1 MRYHIVYEP
10 GFVNYTGSNVGKDK
24 FWLKDVSELLT
35 QPNTNVVTW
44 QLNDLPLTQ
53 KFIDL
58 YKERMSEVLRKHKL
72 GYRDYNFNYIYD
84 VYQSRNEKTI
94 LASRVEMNNIID
106 FLNTYEHSWFTIPEE
121 LKLNEADIDDQRI
134 KNLNELHD
142 IFETEMEVLQSRL
155 NEGSIEYEV
164 SDTFWHKLQ
173 SVNLIVHFNEKT
185 FVKDDEADDR
195 TTYFTS
201 LKFDVPKE
209 EDYLLE
215 PEDYKYFTLARPEG
229 ALTLD
234 FGTVGK
240 DLFTCSVTDDIELV
254 HKDMVSQQ
262 FELNPWVQFDWFPC
276 TEKEWDD
283 QMVLYNDWI
292 EQNNVADYL
301 DLSQPKFNPGRHQLG
316 HCISH
321 DFSHPEEFVDTI
333 ISQTPKINS
342 FFITDDD
349 NQSIL

>member
-24 FWLKDVSELLT
+24 FWLKDVSELLE

-44 QLNDLPLTQ
+44 QLNDLPLTL

-58 YKERMSEVLRKHKL
+58 YKKRMSEVIRKHKL

-121 LKLNEADIDDQRI
+121 LKLNETDIDDQRI

-142 IFETEMEVLQSRL
+142 IFETEMEMLQSRL

-215 PEDYKYFTLARPEG
+215 PEDYKYFTLVRPKG

-254 HKDMVSQQ
+254 YKDMISQQ

-276 TEKEWDD
+276 SEKEWDD

-292 EQNNVADYL
+292 EQNNVANYL

-342 FFITDDD
+342 FFITDDS

>member
-24 FWLKDVSELLT
+24 FWLKDPTELLT

-44 QLNDLPLTQ
+44 ELNNLPLTL

-58 YKERMSEVLRKHKL
+58 YKERMTQVIRKHKL
-72 GYRDYNFNYIYD
+72 GYRDYNFNFIYD

-94 LASRVEMNNIID
+94 LASRIEMNNIID
-106 FLNTYEHSWFTIPEE
+106 FLNNYEHSWFTIPQE

-142 IFETEMEVLQSRL
+142 IFETEMEVLQSKL

-164 SDTFWHKLQ
+164 SDLFWHKLQ
-173 SVNLIVHFNEKT
+173 SINLIVHFNEKT
-185 FVKDDEADDR
+185 FVQDDEADDR

-209 EDYLLE
+209 EDCLLT
-215 PEDYKYFTLARPEG
+215 PEDYKYFTLVRPEG
-229 ALTLD
+229 SLTLD

-276 TEKEWDD
+276 SEKEWDD

-292 EQNNVADYL
+292 EENNVADYL

-349 NQSIL
+349 NQNIL

>member
-24 FWLKDVSELLT
+24 FWLKDPTELLT

-44 QLNDLPLTQ
+44 ELNNLPLTL

-58 YKERMSEVLRKHKL
+58 YKERMTQVIRKHKL
-72 GYRDYNFNYIYD
+72 GYRDYNFNFIYD

-94 LASRVEMNNIID
+94 LASRIEMNNIID
-106 FLNTYEHSWFTIPEE
+106 FLNNYEHSWFTIPQE

-164 SDTFWHKLQ
+164 SDLFWHKLQ
-173 SVNLIVHFNEKT
+173 SINLIVHFNEKT
-185 FVKDDEADDR
+185 FVQDDEADDR

-209 EDYLLE
+209 EDFLLT
-215 PEDYKYFTLARPEG
+215 PEDYKYFTLVRPEG
-229 ALTLD
+229 SLTLD

-292 EQNNVADYL
+292 EENNVADYL

-321 DFSHPEEFVDTI
+321 DFSHPEEFVDAV
-333 ISQTPKINS
+333 ISKTPKINS

-349 NQSIL
+349 NQNIL

>member
-24 FWLKDVSELLT
+24 FWLKEVSELLT
-35 QPNTNVVTW
+35 QSNTNVVTW
-44 QLNDLPLTQ
+44 QLNNLPLTL

-58 YKERMSEVLRKHKL
+58 YKERMSEVIRKHKL

-106 FLNTYEHSWFTIPEE
+106 FLNTYEHSWFTIPQE
-121 LKLNEADIDDQRI
+121 LKLNETDINDQRI

-142 IFETEMEVLQSRL
+142 IFETEMEVLQNRL

-164 SDTFWHKLQ
+164 SDLFWHKLQ

-185 FVKDDEADDR
+185 FVQDDEADNR

-209 EDYLLE
+209 EDFLLQ
-215 PEDYKYFTLARPEG
+215 PEDYDYFTLERPEG

-254 HKDMVSQQ
+254 HKNMVSQQ

-276 TEKEWDD
+276 SEKEWDD
-283 QMVLYNDWI
+283 QMVLYNGWI
-292 EQNNVADYL
+292 EEHNVADYL
-301 DLSQPKFNPGRHQLG
+301 DLTQSKFAPGRHQLG

-321 DFSHPEEFVDTI
+321 NFSHPEEFVDTI
-333 ISQTPKINS
+333 ISETPKINS

>member
-35 QPNTNVVTW
+35 QPNTNVVSW

-94 LASRVEMNNIID
+94 LASRIEMNNIID
-106 FLNTYEHSWFTIPEE
+106 FLNNYEHSWFTIPQE
-121 LKLNEADIDDQRI
+121 LKLNETDIDDQRI

-164 SDTFWHKLQ
+164 SDLFWHKLQ
-173 SVNLIVHFNEKT
+173 SINLIVHFNEKT
-185 FVKDDEADDR
+185 FVQDDEADDR

-209 EDYLLE
+209 EDFLLT
-215 PEDYKYFTLARPEG
+215 PEDYKYFTLVRPEG
-229 ALTLD
+229 SLTLD

-292 EQNNVADYL
+292 EENNVADYL

-321 DFSHPEEFVDTI
+321 NFSHPEEFVDTV

-342 FFITDDD
+342 FFITDDS

>member
-24 FWLKDVSELLT
+24 FWLKDPTELLT

-44 QLNDLPLTQ
+44 ELNNLPLTL

-58 YKERMSEVLRKHKL
+58 YKERMTQVIRKHKL
-72 GYRDYNFNYIYD
+72 GYRDYNFNFIYD

-94 LASRVEMNNIID
+94 LASRIEMNNIID
-106 FLNTYEHSWFTIPEE
+106 FLNNYEHSWFTIPQE

-142 IFETEMEVLQSRL
+142 IFETEMEVLQSKL

-164 SDTFWHKLQ
+164 SDLFWHKLQ
-173 SVNLIVHFNEKT
+173 SINLIVHFNEKT
-185 FVKDDEADDR
+185 FVQDDEADDR

-209 EDYLLE
+209 EDFLLT
-215 PEDYKYFTLARPEG
+215 PEDYKYFTLVRPEG
-229 ALTLD
+229 SLTLD

-276 TEKEWDD
+276 SEKEWDD

-292 EQNNVADYL
+292 EENNVADYL

-349 NQSIL
+349 NQNIL

>member
-10 GFVNYTGSNVGKDK
+10 GFVNYTGSNVGKGK

-35 QPNTNVVTW
+35 QPNTNVVSW
-44 QLNDLPLTQ
+44 QLNDLPLTI

-58 YKERMSEVLRKHKL
+58 YKERMREVIRKHKL

-106 FLNTYEHSWFTIPEE
+106 FLNTYKHSWFTIPEE
-121 LKLNEADIDDQRI
+121 LKLNETDIDDQRI

-142 IFETEMEVLQSRL
+142 IFETEMEVLQRRL

-185 FVKDDEADDR
+185 FVQDNEADDR

-209 EDYLLE
+209 EDYLLQ
-215 PEDYKYFTLARPEG
+215 PEDYKYFTLARPKG

-276 TEKEWDD
+276 TEEEWDD

-333 ISQTPKINS
+333 ISETPKINS
-342 FFITDDD
+342 FFITDDE
-349 NQSIL
+349 NKTIL

>member
-24 FWLKDVSELLT
+24 FWLKDVSELLE

-44 QLNDLPLTQ
+44 QLNDLPLTL

-58 YKERMSEVLRKHKL
+58 YKKRMSEVIRKHKL

-121 LKLNEADIDDQRI
+121 LKLNETDIDDQRI

-142 IFETEMEVLQSRL
+142 IFETEMEMLQSRL

-215 PEDYKYFTLARPEG
+215 LEDYKYFTLVRPKG

-254 HKDMVSQQ
+254 YKDMISQQ

-276 TEKEWDD
+276 SEKEWDD

-292 EQNNVADYL
+292 EQNNVANYL
-301 DLSQPKFNPGRHQLG
+301 DLSQPKFNPV
-316 HCISH
+316 
-321 DFSHPEEFVDTI
+321 FSLPLLITSVVAHNIPPA
-333 ISQTPKINS
+333 PKS
-342 FFITDDD
+342 
-349 NQSIL
+349 

>member
-1 MRYHIVYEP
+1 MRYHIVYEQ
-10 GFVNYTGSNVGKDK
+10 GVVNYTGSNIGEHKFFKKDPQ
-24 FWLKDVSELLT
+24 DLLQ

-44 QLNDLPLTQ
+44 ELNDLNLT
-53 KFIDL
+53 KHFVDC
-58 YKERMSEVLRKHKL
+58 YKERMQSVI
-72 GYRDYNFNYIYD
+72 DANDNFFRYIYD
-84 VYQSRNEKTI
+84 VYRSLDSKTI
-94 LASRVEMNNIID
+94 LESRVEMNRIID
-106 FLNTYEHSWFTIPEE
+106 KINSNDIYWFDISED
-121 LKLNEADIDDQRI
+121 LKLNVNDILDTRI
-134 KNLNELHD
+134 KNCNELHD
-142 IFETEMEVLQSRL
+142 IFETRMVEL
-155 NEGSIEYEV
+155 NERKLSLRKEYEEIWN
-164 SDTFWHKLQ
+164 DLQ
-173 SVNLIVHFNEKT
+173 AINLLVHFNERQ
-185 FVKDDEADDR
+185 VANDSEMEDR
-195 TTYFTS
+195 QTYFTS

-215 PEDYKYFTLARPEG
+215 PEDYKYFTLARPKG

-276 TEKEWDD
+276 TDKEWDD

-292 EQNNVADYL
+292 EENKVADYL

-333 ISQTPKINS
+333 ISETPKINS
-342 FFITDDD
+342 FFITDDE
-349 NQSIL
+349 NKTIL

>member
-24 FWLKDVSELLT
+24 FWLKDVSELLE

-44 QLNDLPLTQ
+44 QLNDLPLTL

-58 YKERMSEVLRKHKL
+58 YKKRMSEVIRKHKL

-121 LKLNEADIDDQRI
+121 LKLNETDIDDQRI

-142 IFETEMEVLQSRL
+142 IFETEMEMLQSRL

-215 PEDYKYFTLARPEG
+215 LEDYKYFTLVRPKG

-254 HKDMVSQQ
+254 YKDMISQQ

-276 TEKEWDD
+276 SEKEWDD

-292 EQNNVADYL
+292 EQNNVANYL

-342 FFITDDD
+342 FFITDDS